1 MLLAGFLLDAPGEVG
16 VDFGLPIGFLKP
28 AAMNPGPDYCSD
40 VSLIKLDPAGN
51 GLRGKRFGDEYAQA
65 AFDVAVDSTGK
76 IALGGIVNG
85 SVTIGG
91 GQPPLTAEGFDAFV
105 ARFDP

>member
-1 MLLAGFLLDAPGEVG
+1 LLDAPNAVG
-16 VDFGLPIGFLKP
+16 VDFGAPVGFLQ
-28 AAMNPGPDYCSD
+28 AAEVNPGPDFYSD
-40 VSLIKLDPAGN
+40 AFLLKLDPTSGAP
-51 GLRGKRFGDEYAQA
+51 LWGKRLGDKYAQA

-85 SVTIGG
+85 TLAIGG
-91 GQPPLTAEGFDAFV
+91 GQPPLMVDGFHAFL